1 MSRRAIA
8 LAAGAVFAA
17 ACMAAAP
24 AQKPRGEPAPS
35 GPLEVPRVVPLKNAG
50 FENAPRSGERCP
62 EHWGCTMHADPDS
75 FRFSLDRAAPAEGKQ
90 SLCIERVTNEPWS
103 LVTQEVQA
111 ATLRGAK
118 LRFSLAVRIDRAAG
132 PGGGPFLIVHG
143 PTGNLAHEE
152 RLLIRTDGW
161 QRIAV
166 DFSVPSA
173 AQTIEIGATL
183 QGDGRVCVDD
193 ARFEFSPPAKP

>member
-1 MSRRAIA
+1 MMRQSIA
-8 LAAGAVFAA
+8 LALGAVFAS
-17 ACMAAAP
+17 ACMAAVP
-24 AQKPRGEPAPS
+24 AGKPRGAPARS
-35 GPLEVPRVVPLKNAG
+35 EPLEVPRLVPLKNAG
-50 FENAPRSGERCP
+50 FESAPRSGERCP

-103 LVTQEVQA
+103 LATQAVDA
-111 ATLRGAK
+111 VALRGAK
-118 LRFSLAVRIDRAAG
+118 LRFSLAVRVDRAAG

-152 RLLIRTDGW
+152 RLVTRTDGW

-166 DFSVPSA
+166 DFSVASA
-173 AQTIEIGATL
+173 AQIVEIGATL

-193 ARFEFSPPAKP
+193 ARLEFSPPAKP

>member
-1 MSRRAIA
+1 MIRRTIA
-8 LAAGAVFAA
+8 LTLGAAFASACVAAV
-17 ACMAAAP
+17 P
-24 AQKPRGEPAPS
+24 AQKPHGEPAQS
-35 GPLEVPRVVPLKNAG
+35 GPLAVHRAVPLKNAG

-75 FRFSLDRAAPAEGKQ
+75 FRFSLERTTPVEGKQ
-90 SLCIERVTNEPWS
+90 SLCIERVTSEPWS
-103 LVTQEVQA
+103 LVTQEVHA

-132 PGGGPFLIVHG
+132 PGGGLFLIVHG

-152 RLLIRTDGW
+152 RLLTRTEGW

-183 QGDGRVCVDD
+183 QGDGRVCVDE
-193 ARFEFSPPAKP
+193 ARLEFSPPAKQ